1 MSLNQYRLM
10 RRRFYFLCL
19 LSLFV
24 VSCSTQP
31 ARIGTR
37 VLICCPA
44 GQYQTFSVS
53 TGDMPAFLGPIMVSN
68 FAVAFASHGL
78 DLQEDG
84 ADLAVV
90 LRYEQENLSLDEA
103 SDDFDE
109 RIATGNSLRFLA
121 KIVIEVRETGAEP
134 IIWSGQLHRIHD
146 VGPGEYMHTGRASV
160 ALLEA
165 FTTALKTFPWSSAK

>member
-1 MSLNQYRLM
+1 MGQ
-10 RRRFYFLCL
+10 RFYFICL

-24 VSCSTQP
+24 TSCATHP
-31 ARIGTR
+31 ASIGTR
-37 VLICCPA
+37 LLICCPA

-68 FAVAFASHGL
+68 FAVAFTSHGMEL
-78 DLQEDG
+78 HEDG

-90 LRYEQENLSLDEA
+90 LRYEQENFSLDEA

-134 IIWSGQLHRIHD
+134 MIWAGQLHRIHD
-146 VGPGEYMHTGRASV
+146 VGPGEYMHTGKASV